1 MTLLYR
7 YWQILNAVLVS
18 VWYIQMET
26 GIQNQINRHYEH
38 KRHKIYLRFQHPD
51 VHRQYLAADHNE
63 PCQGIGCGRDQNIQQ
78 NVKRFSLFW
87 LSFIIVYHLGFS
99 GIPLNTVN
107 IVVIIH
113 DKPSLFYNISLN
125 FEKFII

>member
-1 MTLLYR
+1 MYPFG
-7 YWQILNAVLVS
+7 
-18 VWYIQMET
+18 YIQMET

-78 NVKRFSLFW
+78 DVKAVQPFLVIF
-87 LSFIIVYHLGFS
+87 YHC
-99 GIPLNTVN
+99 
-107 IVVIIH
+107 
-113 DKPSLFYNISLN
+113 ISPWFLRDSP
-125 FEKFII
+125 